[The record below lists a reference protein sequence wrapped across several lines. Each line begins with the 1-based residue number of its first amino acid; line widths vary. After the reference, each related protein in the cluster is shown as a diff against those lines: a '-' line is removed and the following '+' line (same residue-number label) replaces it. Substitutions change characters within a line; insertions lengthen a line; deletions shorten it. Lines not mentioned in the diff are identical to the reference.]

1 MGRPTTGAL
10 DFLPAVKDWMAEA
23 ATRPGISGRRD
34 GARLKEGGLWPMAP
48 LVRRGLGQRELAA
61 AAAHRPPQAAGRRH
75 CVRHAHRSGPAPAG
89 PHSGCGTWDR
99 SAQPPAPSGRQRCA
113 TGPGQ
118 RTHNDET
125 ALATALGHRSHP
137 GEGPKGGVISA
148 ADRPGSLGEQ
158 GREGDRANPGQRTQ
172 NGYVAGSTI
181 LSTRL
186 GLAQGRQELL
196 EFACPPDVRIPGE
209 VGQRF
214 RNEVG
219 H

>member
-1 MGRPTTGAL
+1 MRNSMTQQRRFTKEFEEEAVRLAQTSGRTQREIAGDLGIGLSTLVQWVGRSRDRRAVDPAAAESDVTAELKRLRRENEILRQERDILKKATAFFAREGAL

-34 GARLKEGGLWPMAP
+34 RARLNEGGLWPTAP

-118 RTHNDET
+118 R
-125 ALATALGHRSHP
+125 
-137 GEGPKGGVISA
+137 SA
-148 ADRPGSLGEQ
+148 
-158 GREGDRANPGQRTQ
+158 
-172 NGYVAGSTI
+172 
-181 LSTRL
+181 
-186 GLAQGRQELL
+186 
-196 EFACPPDVRIPGE
+196 
-209 VGQRF
+209 
-214 RNEVG
+214 
-219 H
+219 

>member
-1 MGRPTTGAL
+1 MGACQLAFDFFSPAISPFKHRIPFSAELLVLILINLCPNMTVMLLRDAL

-34 GARLKEGGLWPMAP
+34 GARLNEGGLWPTAP

-118 RTHNDET
+118 R
-125 ALATALGHRSHP
+125 
-137 GEGPKGGVISA
+137 SA
-148 ADRPGSLGEQ
+148 
-158 GREGDRANPGQRTQ
+158 
-172 NGYVAGSTI
+172 
-181 LSTRL
+181 
-186 GLAQGRQELL
+186 
-196 EFACPPDVRIPGE
+196 
-209 VGQRF
+209 
-214 RNEVG
+214 
-219 H
+219 

>member
-1 MGRPTTGAL
+1 MEDDSTTAQAATLFTGDAWFDPIEAGIRERIRGFIEALFEEELTTALGRGRCERSVGAL

-34 GARLKEGGLWPMAP
+34 GARLNEGGLWPTAP

-118 RTHNDET
+118 R
-125 ALATALGHRSHP
+125 
-137 GEGPKGGVISA
+137 SA
-148 ADRPGSLGEQ
+148 
-158 GREGDRANPGQRTQ
+158 
-172 NGYVAGSTI
+172 
-181 LSTRL
+181 
-186 GLAQGRQELL
+186 
-196 EFACPPDVRIPGE
+196 
-209 VGQRF
+209 
-214 RNEVG
+214 
-219 H
+219 